1 MKNDESRFGIYF
13 DNNTMKSSTLI
24 PTTFTLEIISD
35 ESAQP
40 GTLNLPSDPPPPQ
53 LIGMEEADDDWR
65 QIHADTVS
73 VAARTHK
80 REQNI
85 DTLKNKESNKRQEK
99 SWDLFG
105 GSSKKKKDKTKKGGD
120 QLQNIEEQIEK
131 ERNAITKDW
140 DRLAQQ
146 VTYIGQKYGMYV
158 EVMQTSKGK
167 KFGLEMTVATGR
179 TSSNAKA
186 MIRYDYRRSGDG
198 AWNLPLEQLFTTFES
213 LKVSEV
219 VWAEVWKEVNETVK
233 KQFSSDKE
241 VSLLKKK
248 FRYEELHLAFSN
260 ESGDARRIKNYVYKF
275 ESSLEE
281 RQKANMET
289 ERSWKLLES
298 KVTDLLLPSGLMPS
312 LLVND
317 MGGGP
322 MYRGLQF
329 RKLR

>member
-1 MKNDESRFGIYF
+1 M
-13 DNNTMKSSTLI
+13 STQSLF

-35 ESAQP
+35 ESAEP

-65 QIHADTVS
+65 QIHADTVA

-85 DTLKNKESNKRQEK
+85 GVLKNKESNKRQEK

-131 ERNAITKDW
+131 ERDAITKDW

-179 TSSNAKA
+179 TGSNAKA
-186 MIRYDYRRSGDG
+186 MIRYDFRRSGDG
-198 AWNLPLEQLFTTFES
+198 AWNLPLGQLFTTFES
-213 LKVSEV
+213 LNISEV
-219 VWAEVWKEVNETVK
+219 VWAEIWKEVKETVK
-233 KQFSSDKE
+233 NQFSADKE

-248 FRYEELHLAFSN
+248 FRYEELHLAFTN

-281 RQKANMET
+281 RQKATIESN
-289 ERSWKLLES
+289 RSWKLLES
-298 KVTDLLLPSGLMPS
+298 RVTDLLLPFGLMPS

-317 MGGGP
+317 LGGGP

-329 RKLR
+329 RKLS